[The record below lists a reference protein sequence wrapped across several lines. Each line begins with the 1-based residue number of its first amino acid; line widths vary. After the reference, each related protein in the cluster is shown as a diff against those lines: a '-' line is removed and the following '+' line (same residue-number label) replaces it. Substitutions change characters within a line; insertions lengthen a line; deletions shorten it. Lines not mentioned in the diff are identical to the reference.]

1 MIFYLEDN
9 KKWSQLMHFFKTCI
23 SGNSNICF
31 MWNNIHGWLLMQN
44 SEYLNNLDSDHLV
57 LLSYFRMNYFSSFI
71 NNRDLGIEN
80 ATFEMDITRIYQSLK
95 SIRKTTKKVMFSL
108 QRKENQTND
117 LCVQF
122 VMKIFDE
129 DGILE
134 IYRDV
139 YINPNLNQHLYF
151 NHMRNLSQE
160 NILYLEINQNYL
172 KSVKEF
178 KNCTLQLKFY
188 EEHIHVESLNGEQDL
203 VLQINRNICNNYNFS
218 RILSQFDNKNR
229 LLIPPNFLIS
239 QIYLANKFNQTIQ
252 LQFGDEMVGGRV
264 IVYLRVK
271 NEAFEIISAFST
283 VFDVDNQTQDD
294 TSPFNQNPQQQQVQY
309 DDILPNNNN
318 INNNQQ
324 NIFNTNYNALNN
336 QEQAINNVN
345 TNEQFL
351 NQDQQQNSIQIDQ
364 DRYLQN
370 ENQKSKINQQLVK
383 EKKQIAKQNHRRN
396 INDGKMVDEQ
406 VEIGQVFEK
415 NNNRKMDVEKVGGQ
429 QNAGSKINKEN
440 KNILNSNQFMEIEQ
454 DVDNINIRKQRKS
467 NLIEAEDNEHFED
480 DNHYEGNN
488 LQNDED
494 SQNFEQENESDKNGK
509 FLKSDGSKKR
519 GSVVLNHL
527 QDEFSSIEHVQDQN
541 QNKSVFSSS
550 LAIDS
555 RKLTAQQNNHANQQA
570 NNQQKANNQK
580 QKKIQQNDVL
590 FTENDLTDYN
600 QTQPQQK
607 YNLKERNQFLTEQK
621 HLQHQQNN
629 YRNGSHIQKNNKLG
643 DLQSN
648 NSEFE
653 EKQVYIEQKKNKN
666 TLIDQAEVDLEA
678 FNSQIVFQVHHEDME
693 NEESSSNDMLG
704 EYPRKHQKISLIEKR
719 NIERYQ
725 EAQQL
730 AMINEEKQKNVTQKS
745 TLKALSEKQMMLLA
759 NYKRTVQDI
768 QQYKPDSSKV
778 NQNIQQIK
786 EVISKD
792 QLKNKLFNK
801 GERSNSPQ
809 NGNKDQYQFAKPAP
823 KQGKN
828 LFDQNNKKENIRNQ
842 DINNYFD
849 SNFVSNQP
857 QSNDSEFLEK
867 STHSIAVKS
876 KLLQRNQENLDQI
889 RKEKL
894 QKKRNKNPNQIH
906 QQRINTLDFV
916 ESQSQSQIDEKQNNY
931 HGFLQTP
938 QLKKQNQNLQS
949 SMMSQ
954 LHSSQ
959 KIIQISNETS
969 ESQQGISKQNLFLQA
984 MNQQNKQIKKDQNLV
999 NKQKQNGNY
1008 NRNHIDSTDSQVI
1021 DKEGILKKH
1030 QYAQKNSLLLNE
1042 KGILNNQKVQNNKV
1056 SNGETA
1062 SNVLNSYNN
1071 PLQTNYHSLN
1081 TIQTNQSKDLFGTQ
1095 INNHHI
1101 HPNQNTSQAF
1111 NSAVQ
1116 RDKFEQYQLIQ
1127 NRERKIA
1134 GINSMQDDDIQKINL
1149 QEKKNI
1155 TPFENQ
1161 SMLASSNRI
1170 NGSSSFKTCLEKI
1183 QPYTFQEPLPRS
1195 SKQIIQNNNSKNIQ
1209 QPSDIRQGESP
1220 LNNQLRDN
1228 SFDNFLKQNKKNDEF
1243 SVFSVRK
1250 GPKPSSILQESENL
1264 QKNGFEFH
1272 PQQKYQKI
1280 LPKQETFTS
1289 ESEISQKITKSKLIN
1304 KLI

>member
-95 SIRKTTKKVMFSL
+95 SIRKSTKKVMFSL
-108 QRKENQTND
+108 QKKDNYSND

-122 VMKIFDE
+122 VMKIYDE

-134 IYRDV
+134 IKRDV
-139 YINPNLNQHLYF
+139 YLNPNLNQHLYF

-178 KNCTLQLKFY
+178 KNSILQLKFY
-188 EEHIHVESLNGEQDL
+188 EEHIHVEALNGEQDL

-264 IVYLRVK
+264 IVYLRIK
-271 NEAFEIISAFST
+271 NESFEIISAFST
-283 VFDVDNQTQDD
+283 VFDIDNQTQDD
-294 TSPFNQNPQQQQVQY
+294 TSPFNQNPQQQQQLQY
-309 DDILPNNNN
+309 DDIQPN

-324 NIFNTNYNALNN
+324 NIFNVNYNGINHAEQGDLNN
-336 QEQAINNVN
+336 NSNQQFFDQAQQSNSVQI
-345 TNEQFL
+345 EGDKF
-351 NQDQQQNSIQIDQ
+351 QQN
-364 DRYLQN
+364 QN
-370 ENQKSKINQQLVK
+370 QQSKINQQQ
-383 EKKQIAKQNHRRN
+383 EKDNKQLSKQNQRSN
-396 INDGKMVDEQ
+396 INDGKMIDEQ
-406 VEIGQVFEK
+406 QEIVQGFEK
-415 NNNRKMDVEKVGGQ
+415 KNNRKMDVEKVGGQ
-429 QNAGSKINKEN
+429 QQDGRSKINKQN
-440 KNILNSNQFMEIEQ
+440 KNILNSNQFMEVEQ
-454 DVDNINIRKQRKS
+454 DIENINIRKLRKG
-467 NLIEAEDNEHFED
+467 NLIEMEDNYQQVED
-480 DNHYEGNN
+480 SDYEGNN
-488 LQNDED
+488 HQEDEED
-494 SQNFEQENESDKNGK
+494 SQNYQQSEDENNKNGK
-509 FLKSDGSKKR
+509 FSKSGGSKKR

-527 QDEFSSIEHVQDQN
+527 QDEFSSIELVQDPN

-550 LAIDS
+550 MAIDS
-555 RKLTAQQNNHANQQA
+555 RKLTAQQNNHANQI
-570 NNQQKANNQK
+570 NNQQKENIQK
-580 QKKIQQNDVL
+580 QKIRQNNIL
-590 FTENDLTDYN
+590 FTDNELTDYN

-621 HLQHQQNN
+621 HLQQQQKN
-629 YRNGSHIQKNNKLG
+629 YKNGNHIQKNNKLG

-653 EKQVYIEQKKNKN
+653 ERQMYIDQAKNKN
-666 TLIDQAEVDLEA
+666 THREQAEVDLEA
-678 FNSQIVFQVHHEDME
+678 FNSQIVFPVHHEDME
-693 NEESSSNDMLG
+693 NEESYSNEMMG
-704 EYPRKHQKISLIEKR
+704 EYPKKHQKISLIEKR
-719 NIERYQ
+719 NFERYQ

-730 AMINEEKQKNVTQKS
+730 AQINEENIKNITQKS
-745 TLKALSEKQMMLLA
+745 TLKALNEMQKRLLI
-759 NYKRTVQDI
+759 NNKRTVQDML
-768 QQYKPDSSKV
+768 QYQPETSKI

-801 GERSNSPQ
+801 DERSNSPQ
-809 NGNKDQYQFAKPAP
+809 NGNKNQHQFAKPAP

-828 LFDQNNKKENIRNQ
+828 LFDQVNKRNQ
-842 DINNYFD
+842 DVNNYFD
-849 SNFVSNQP
+849 SNYVSNQP
-857 QSNDSEFLEK
+857 QSNDSEILQN
-867 STHSIAVKS
+867 SSHSIAVKS

-894 QKKRNKNPNQIH
+894 QKKRNKNLKQDLQDNL
-906 QQRINTLDFV
+906 T
-916 ESQSQSQIDEKQNNY
+916 QSQIEERQNY
-931 HGFLQTP
+931 QGFLQTP
-938 QLKKQNQNLQS
+938 QLKNQKQNLQS

-969 ESQQGISKQNLFLQA
+969 ESQQVIDKQNKFIQM
-984 MNQQNKQIKKDQNLV
+984 MNQQNKQIQKDQNMV
-999 NKQKQNGNY
+999 NKLKQNGYY
-1008 NRNHIDSTDSQVI
+1008 NGNHIDSNDSQVI
-1021 DKEGILKKH
+1021 DQQAILKKQQH
-1030 QYAQKNSLLLNE
+1030 GQPTSLLLKE
-1042 KGILNNQKVQNNKV
+1042 KGILNHQTAQNNKE
-1056 SNGETA
+1056 SNRENISSA
-1062 SNVLNSYNN
+1062 LNSYNN

-1095 INNHHI
+1095 INNHN
-1101 HPNQNTSQAF
+1101 HPNYNTSQAF
-1111 NSAVQ
+1111 NSAIQ
-1116 RDKFEQYQLIQ
+1116 RDKFEQYQQVQ

-1134 GINSMQDDDIQKINL
+1134 GINSIQESEIQKANI
-1149 QEKKNI
+1149 QEKKSI
-1155 TPFENQ
+1155 TQFDNQ
-1161 SMLASSNRI
+1161 SMMASSNRM

-1183 QPYTFQEPLPRS
+1183 QTYTFQEPLPRS
-1195 SKQIIQNNNSKNIQ
+1195 SKQIMQSSNNQ
-1209 QPSDIRQGESP
+1209 QPSNIRQGQAESL

-1228 SFDNFLKQNKKNDEF
+1228 SFDNFLKQNKKIDEF

-1250 GPKPSSILQESENL
+1250 GPKPSSIQQENENL
-1264 QKNGFEFH
+1264 EKSGFEFH

-1280 LPKQETFTS
+1280 LPKQEAFTS
-1289 ESEISQKITKSKLIN
+1289 ESEVSQKITKSKFIK

>member
-1 MIFYLEDN
+1 MIFYLEHN

-71 NNRDLGIEN
+71 NNRDLGFEN

-95 SIRKTTKKVMFSL
+95 SIRKSTKKVMFCL
-108 QRKENQTND
+108 QRKDNQSND

-139 YINPNLNQHLYF
+139 YLNPNLNQHLYF
-151 NHMRNLSQE
+151 NHMRNMSQE

-178 KNCTLQLKFY
+178 KNCILQLKFY

-239 QIYLANKFNQTIQ
+239 QVYLANKFNQTIQ

-271 NEAFEIISAFST
+271 NESFEIISAFST
-283 VFDVDNQTQDD
+283 VFDIDNQTQDD
-294 TSPFNQNPQQQQVQY
+294 TSPFNQNPQQQQLQY
-309 DDILPNNNN
+309 DDIQPNNNN

-324 NIFNTNYNALNN
+324 NIFNTNYNALNH
-336 QEQAINNVN
+336 QEQANLNNNNNNNN

-351 NQDQQQNSIQIDQ
+351 NQAQQQNSVQIDE
-364 DRYLQN
+364 DRFLQN
-370 ENQKSKINQQLVK
+370 QNQQSKINQQIDK
-383 EKKQIAKQNHRRN
+383 GKKQINKKNHRSN
-396 INDGKMVDEQ
+396 INDGKMIDEQ
-406 VEIGQVFEK
+406 QEMIQGFEK

-429 QNAGSKINKEN
+429 QNTGSKMN
-440 KNILNSNQFMEIEQ
+440 KNILNSNQFMEVEH
-454 DVDNINIRKQRKS
+454 DVENINIRKLRKS
-467 NLIEAEDNEHFED
+467 NLIELEDNDHFED
-480 DNHYEGNN
+480 DNHYEQNN
-488 LQNDED
+488 HQNEQD
-494 SQNFEQENESDKNGK
+494 SQNFEQENENDKNGK
-509 FLKSDGSKKR
+509 FSKSGGSKKR

-527 QDEFSSIEHVQDQN
+527 QDEFSSIEHVQEPN

-555 RKLTAQQNNHANQQA
+555 RKLTAQQNNHDNQI
-570 NNQQKANNQK
+570 NNQQKANKQK
-580 QKKIQQNDVL
+580 QKKVQNDIL
-590 FTENDLTDYN
+590 FTENELTDFN

-621 HLQHQQNN
+621 HMQHQQNN
-629 YRNGSHIQKNNKLG
+629 YRNGNHNQKKNKLG
-643 DLQSN
+643 YLQSN

-653 EKQVYIEQKKNKN
+653 ERQVYIDQTKNKN
-666 TLIDQAEVDLEA
+666 NLREQAEVDLEA
-678 FNSQIVFQVHHEDME
+678 FNSQIVFPVHQEEME
-693 NEESSSNDMLG
+693 NEESSSNDLMG

-719 NIERYQ
+719 NVERYK
-725 EAQQL
+725 EAQLL
-730 AMINEEKQKNVTQKS
+730 AMINQDKQKNIGQKS
-745 TLKALSEKQMMLLA
+745 TLKALSEMQMTLLA
-759 NYKRTVQDI
+759 NNNRTVQDML
-768 QQYKPDSSKV
+768 QYQPETSQI

-786 EVISKD
+786 KVISKD
-792 QLKNKLFNK
+792 QLKNKLFK
-801 GERSNSPQ
+801 KDERSNSPQ
-809 NGNKDQYQFAKPAP
+809 NGNKEQYHFAKPAP

-828 LFDQNNKKENIRNQ
+828 LFDQTNKKEIRRNQ
-842 DINNYFD
+842 DVNNYFD
-849 SNFVSNQP
+849 SNFASNQP
-857 QSNDSEFLEK
+857 QNNDSEIQDN
-867 STHSIAVKS
+867 SSHSIVVKS
-876 KLLQRNQENLDQI
+876 KLLQRNQENLEQI

-894 QKKRNKNPNQIH
+894 QKKRNKNLNQGI
-906 QQRINTLDFV
+906 QKKKNSLDIV
-916 ESQSQSQIDEKQNNY
+916 ENMTQSQLEEKQNY
-931 HGFLQTP
+931 QDFLQTP

-949 SMMSQ
+949 SIMSQ
-954 LHSSQ
+954 IHSSQ
-959 KIIQISNETS
+959 KIFQVSNETS
-969 ESQQGISKQNLFLQA
+969 ESLQVIAKQNHFLQA
-984 MNQQNKQIKKDQNLV
+984 INQQNKQIKKDQI
-999 NKQKQNGNY
+999 KHKQNGY
-1008 NRNHIDSTDSQVI
+1008 NNGNHIDSTDSQVI
-1021 DKEGILKKH
+1021 DKQGILKKQ
-1030 QYAQKNSLLLNE
+1030 QYAQPTSLLLNE
-1042 KGILNNQKVQNNKV
+1042 KGVLNPLKAKNNK
-1056 SNGETA
+1056 ETNIE
-1062 SNVLNSYNN
+1062 SISSVLNSYNN

-1095 INNHHI
+1095 INSHI
-1101 HPNQNTSQAF
+1101 HPNYNTSQAF
-1111 NSAVQ
+1111 NSAIQ
-1116 RDKFEQYQLIQ
+1116 RDNFEQYQQVQ

-1134 GINSMQDDDIQKINL
+1134 GINSIQEDEILKVNL
-1149 QEKKNI
+1149 QEKKN
-1155 TPFENQ
+1155 TTNFENQ
-1161 SMLASSNRI
+1161 SMLASSNRMI
-1170 NGSSSFKTCLEKI
+1170 GSSSFKTCLEKI
-1183 QPYTFQEPLPRS
+1183 QTYTFQEPLPRS
-1195 SKQIIQNNNSKNIQ
+1195 SKQIMQNNNNKIDQ
-1209 QPSDIRQGESP
+1209 QPSNIRQGQAEST

-1250 GPKPSSILQESENL
+1250 GPRPSSILQENENL
-1264 QKNGFEFH
+1264 HINGFEFH
-1272 PQQKYQKI
+1272 PQQKYQK
-1280 LPKQETFTS
+1280 PRQEAFTS
-1289 ESEISQKITKSKLIN
+1289 ESEISQKITKSKLMK